1 MVRFCSACGH
11 RLRVSALPP
20 RRVRTVE
27 IRSRLVTHIREIR
40 RVSWLFGALLL
51 SSLAFGMLT
60 RAGGSAWLGLVFS
73 GVDAAVVFS
82 FARAFRA
89 DLAPLFRP
97 PQLARRAWLQL
108 VFVAAGMIAVLS
120 GYFALL
126 NRAGV
131 PILRVSETLAQPD
144 GSIGALVLVMV
155 ALPAIF
161 EELAFRG
168 VILTALE
175 KVFSERE
182 ALVIQ
187 AALFSVLHLTPIA
200 FPSHFLLGLCLGW
213 MRLRT
218 RSVYPSIAVHALW
231 NGLALG
237 YELWG

>member
-1 MVRFCSACGH
+1 
-11 RLRVSALPP
+11 
-20 RRVRTVE
+20 VE
-27 IRSRLVTHIREIR
+27 IRSRLITHVREIR

-60 RAGGSAWLGLVFS
+60 RAGGSAWLGMLFS
-73 GVDAAVVFS
+73 LLDAVVVFC

-89 DLAPLFRP
+89 DVSPLFGAPRLS
-97 PQLARRAWLQL
+97 QRIWLEL
-108 VFVAAGMIAVLS
+108 VAVAAGLIAILS

-126 NRAGV
+126 SRAGV

-144 GSIGALVLVMV
+144 GSIGALVLVTV
-155 ALPAIF
+155 ALPAVF

-182 ALVIQ
+182 PLVIQ

-200 FPSHFLLGLCLGW
+200 FPSHFLIGLCLGW

-218 RSVYPSIAVHALW
+218 RSLYPSIAVHAVW
-231 NGLALG
+231 NGLALS
-237 YELWG
+237 YELWS